1 MTQTVICI
9 KWGTLYGIEYLNRLA
24 SMVQRNTKRPTR
36 LVCFTDDGVGAD
48 LSIEIAPLPPINLPQ
63 LRKVSP
69 WRKVSLWQNP
79 LHDLSG
85 DVLFLDLDIVIT
97 GSIDEI
103 FDYEPGKFC
112 IAQNWTQPGGK
123 IGNTSV
129 YRFPVG
135 EMTYIFDEFARN
147 GQTIV
152 DTFPNSQTFISTT
165 AKEMTFFPPEWC
177 VSFKHTLMPT
187 WPLNFFVVPPLPPR
201 TKVVAFTGKPDPHEA
216 RDGIWPVN
224 ATWKKLYKHVR
235 PTPWIAEHWR

>member
-1 MTQTVICI
+1 MQTVICI

-36 LVCFTDDGVGAD
+36 LVCFTDDGNGAD
-48 LSIEIAPLPPINLPQ
+48 PSIEIAPLPPIKLPQ

-69 WRKVSLWQNP
+69 WRKVSLWQHP
-79 LHDLSG
+79 LHDLTG

-97 GSIDEI
+97 GSIDEL
-103 FDYEPGKFC
+103 FDYVPGKFC
-112 IAQNWTQPGGK
+112 IAQNWTQPDGN

-129 YRFPVG
+129 YRFRAG
-135 EMTYIFDEFARN
+135 EMAYIFEEFARN

-187 WPLNFFVVPPLPPR
+187 WPLNFLVVPPLPPV
-201 TKVVAFTGKPDPHEA
+201 TKVVAFTGNPNPHEA

-224 ATWKKLYKHVR
+224 AAWKKLYKHVR

>member
-24 SMVQRNTKRPTR
+24 SMVQRNSKRPTR
-36 LVCFTDDGVGAD
+36 LICFTDDGVGAD
-48 LSIEIAPLPPINLPQ
+48 PSIEIVPLPPINIPK
-63 LRKVSP
+63 LRKTSP
-69 WRKVSLWQNP
+69 WRKVSLWQYP

-97 GSIDEI
+97 GSLDEI

-112 IAQNWTQPGGK
+112 IAQNWTQPDAK

-135 EMTYIFDEFARN
+135 KMTYIFDEFARN
-147 GQTIV
+147 GQNIV

-177 VSFKHTLMPT
+177 VSFKHTLMPK
-187 WPLNFFVVPPLPPR
+187 WPLNFLVVPPLPPR